1 MKKITDWPYRVS
13 FIVTFVCQKT
23 GIGSVKI
30 GMNQLTEN
38 CFSDERECADLI
50 NYERGY
56 NEDTKAIQ

>member
-1 MKKITDWPYRVS
+1 MKKITDWPYIVS

-50 NYERGY
+50 NYERGH